1 MLIVI
6 SEGWYDKYTNSKNIK
21 RSEYCQQYLKVA
33 SVKSSDFVNLYFKDI
48 EKLLD
53 SIKGYKRL
61 HAKKDE
67 KSLSDILDDN

>member
-6 SEGWYDKYTNSKNIK
+6 SEGWYNSYTNCKNLK
-21 RSEYCQQYLKVA
+21 PSEYCKQHLKVD

-53 SIKGYKRL
+53 SIKGYYRL